1 MPPLRRPPSPGF
13 TLVELLVALFIMA
26 VLAGLAWQGVDGML
40 RTRTATQESI
50 DRSAREATVLGQWE
64 QDLNALYGGDT
75 VPPLQFDG
83 RTLRLTRSA
92 IGGVQVVA
100 WAVHDGAWWRWAS
113 PVTTRTGELQQQWLA
128 SQQLLANAPGQ
139 LRALD
144 GALDWQVYF
153 FQPRDGTWSNA
164 QSTGDLVPAPSALAA
179 SVAAAS
185 GRAVTPRETLP
196 SAVRLVLTLPQ
207 GRLTRD
213 LALPIP

>member
-1 MPPLRRPPSPGF
+1 MPHPRRPTAGF
-13 TLVELLVALFIMA
+13 TLVEVLVALFIMA

-40 RTRTATQESI
+40 RTRVSTQEAI

-92 IGGVQVVA
+92 VGGVQVVA

-128 SQQLLANAPGQ
+128 SQQLLATAPGQ

-144 GALDWQVYF
+144 GAQDWQVYF
-153 FQPRDGTWSNA
+153 FRGNGWSNA
-164 QSTGDLVPAPSALAA
+164 QSSGDLVATPAALPGSAGGAA
-179 SVAAAS
+179 VVS
-185 GRAVTPRETLP
+185 REALP
-196 SAVRLVLTLPQ
+196 AAVRLVLTLPQ
-207 GRLTRD
+207 GALTRD
-213 LALPIP
+213 LALPMP

>member
-1 MPPLRRPPSPGF
+1 MPPMRRPPPPGF

-100 WAVHDGAWWRWAS
+100 WAVHDGAWWRWAG
-113 PVTTRTGELQQQWLA
+113 PVTTRTAELQQQWLA

-144 GALDWQVYF
+144 GAQQWQIYF
-153 FQPRDGTWSNA
+153 FRGNGWSNA
-164 QSTGDLVPAPSALAA
+164 QSSGDLVATPGPAPPASA
-179 SVAAAS
+179 
-185 GRAVTPRETLP
+185 GGAVIAPREALP
-196 SAVRLVLTLPQ
+196 TAVRLVLTLPQ
-207 GRLTRD
+207 GALTRD
-213 LALPIP
+213 LALPMP